1 MAKWFR
7 RIHLWLSVPFGVVI
21 TLVCFSG
28 AMLVY
33 EQEITQSLRP
43 RLYYVEQVGP
53 APLPLDSLMARVQ
66 ATLPDTVQATD
77 ITVQSDPRRTWQVS
91 LSAPRRASVYVDPY
105 TGQVTGRNERLPFF
119 DTMFHLHRWLLGP
132 SQSASGGL
140 SAGKL
145 LVGISTLVLVIVLLT
160 GILMWLTNRHKP
172 LRKSLTISVTKG
184 WHRFWHDLHVA
195 GGIYATLFLLA
206 IALTGLTWSFG
217 WYRTGFYALFGVEQQ
232 AGSGHSG
239 HGGHGSH
246 GPRASAH
253 GGTRGD
259 NRAAQYRGQKHQT
272 DSLQGQAP
280 REALAAA
287 PAGAEGGQ
295 DRHGGHGARSRRASA
310 HEGAPAEG
318 QTALHP
324 RRTRHQADS
333 LSGRPSRDTLAVVPA
348 EAEDR
353 HGTHGRH
360 GSHGTHGH
368 WASAHEGAHDDSR
381 AALHQR
387 RMRHQ
392 TDSLQGQPPRDTLAA
407 VAAEAEGG
415 SERHE
420 GHGVRSRR
428 AAAHD
433 GAHSDNRTAAL
444 HSGRVRQQADSLQ
457 GQPPRDTLAAVA
469 AEAGFSP
476 CLHWQKVF
484 EQLAQAHAGYRQITL
499 SDGTAGVVPE
509 GRRSLRAADTYDFD
523 PLTGRITDQ
532 HPYAESDKGTRVR
545 SAVYMVHTGSWLGG
559 LTRLVNF
566 LASLLGATLPLTGYY
581 LWIRRLLKRRKRRR

>member
-33 EQEITQSLRP
+33 EQELTQSLRP
-43 RLYYVEQVGP
+43 RLYYVEQVGA

-66 ATLPDTVQATD
+66 TTLPDTVQATG

-232 AGSGHSG
+232 AGGGHSG
-239 HGGHGSH
+239 HGSHGSH

-259 NRAAQYRGQKHQT
+259 NRAAQHRGRKHRA
-272 DSLQGQAP
+272 DSLQGQPP

-287 PAGAEGGQ
+287 PAGAESSSG
-295 DRHGGHGARSRRASA
+295 RHGGHGARSRRASV

-333 LSGRPSRDTLAVVPA
+333 L
-348 EAEDR
+348 
-353 HGTHGRH
+353 
-360 GSHGTHGH
+360 
-368 WASAHEGAHDDSR
+368 
-381 AALHQR
+381 
-387 RMRHQ
+387 
-392 TDSLQGQPPRDTLAA
+392 QGQPPRD
-407 VAAEAEGG
+407 
-415 SERHE
+415 S
-420 GHGVRSRR
+420 
-428 AAAHD
+428 
-433 GAHSDNRTAAL
+433 
-444 HSGRVRQQADSLQ
+444 
-457 GQPPRDTLAAVA
+457 LAAVA
-469 AEAGFSP
+469 AEAGVSP

-484 EQLAQAHAGYRQITL
+484 EQLAQAHAGYCQITL

-523 PLTGRITDQ
+523 PLTGRITDR

-581 LWIRRLLKRRKRRR
+581 LWIRRLLKRRQRRR

>member
-53 APLPLDSLMARVQ
+53 APLPLDSLMPRVQ
-66 ATLPDTVQATD
+66 ATLPDTVQATG

-232 AGSGHSG
+232 AGGGHSG
-239 HGGHGSH
+239 
-246 GPRASAH
+246 
-253 GGTRGD
+253 
-259 NRAAQYRGQKHQT
+259 
-272 DSLQGQAP
+272 
-280 REALAAA
+280 
-287 PAGAEGGQ
+287 
-295 DRHGGHGARSRRASA
+295 
-310 HEGAPAEG
+310 
-318 QTALHP
+318 
-324 RRTRHQADS
+324 
-333 LSGRPSRDTLAVVPA
+333 
-348 EAEDR
+348 
-353 HGTHGRH
+353 H

-381 AALHQR
+381 AALHPR

-392 TDSLQGQPPRDTLAA
+392 TDSLQGQPLRDSLAA
-407 VAAEAEGG
+407 VAAGAEGG

-428 AAAHD
+428 AAAHE
-433 GAHSDNRTAAL
+433 GAHSDNRAAAL
-444 HSGRVRQQADSLQ
+444 HQRRAHHRADSLPS
-457 GQPPRDTLAAVA
+457 QPPRDTLAAVA
-469 AEAGFSP
+469 AEAAVSP
-476 CLHWQKVF
+476 CLHWQQVF
-484 EQLAQAHAGYRQITL
+484 EQLARTHAGYRQITL

-581 LWIRRLLKRRKRRR
+581 LWIRRLLKRRQRRR